1 MIRPVADHE
10 YHIVE
15 LYHWRPNEPLSWCRE
30 RFGDPSPARWFWKPN
45 KIHFYNPQDHLM
57 FLLRWGA

>member
-1 MIRPVADHE
+1 MILPIAEHE

-15 LYHWRPNEPLSWCRE
+15 LNHRDGEVLAWCLE
-30 RFGDPSPARWFWKPN
+30 RFGEPSIKRWFWKPN

-57 FLLRWGA
+57 FLLMWGSQ